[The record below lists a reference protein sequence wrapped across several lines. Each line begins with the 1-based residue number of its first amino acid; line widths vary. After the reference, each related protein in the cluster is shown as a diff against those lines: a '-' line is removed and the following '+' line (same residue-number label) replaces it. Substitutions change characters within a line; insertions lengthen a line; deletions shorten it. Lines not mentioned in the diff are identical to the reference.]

1 MDFALQT
8 NGSYESVLD
17 AARWAESQGLVS
29 LGLPDHYLTSLGDD
43 AGESPAFDPF
53 PHLAGLARETD
64 HIELGVYVSPI
75 TFRHPA
81 VLLKMAVTIDHMSG
95 GRFSLGVGTG
105 WLDREHEIFG
115 IPYPERK
122 VRFEML
128 EDALGYLRAALTPG
142 AVGYDGFFW
151 ELEAVALAPDPVGP
165 LRLVVGGVGNVK
177 TPSLAGRFADEYNVY
192 PGSDEEIAGR
202 IGRARQAALAAGRD
216 PDQILLSSA
225 GAVLTAPTEADY
237 REKFAEAARDAGVDP
252 EELEAHFAFRNTPRG
267 SYEQVVEVISSMAD
281 HGVTRFY
288 LQRGADFDR
297 EEEQALLTYLRR
309 AIG

>member
-8 NGSYESVLD
+8 NGDYEAVLD
-17 AARWAESQGLVS
+17 AARWAEGIGLVS
-29 LGLPDHYLTSLGDD
+29 LALPDHYMGPVGDD
-43 AGESPAFDPF
+43 SESPAFDPF
-53 PHLAGLARETD
+53 PHLAGLARETAT
-64 HIELGVYVSPI
+64 IGLGVYVSPI

-142 AVGYDGFFW
+142 AVGHEGPYFS
-151 ELEAVALAPDPVGP
+151 LEAVAVAPGPTGP
-165 LRLVVGGVGNVK
+165 LRLAVGGVGSIK
-177 TPSLAGRFADEYNVY
+177 TPDLAGRFADEYNVY
-192 PGSDEEIAGR
+192 PASADELKAR
-202 IGRARQAALAAGRD
+202 IGRARVAALAAGRD
-216 PDQILLSSA
+216 PDEILLSSS
-225 GAVLTAPTEADY
+225 GAVLTAPTENEY
-237 REKFAEAARDAGVDP
+237 RERFIAAARDAGIEV
-252 EELEAHFAFRNTPRG
+252 EELEVHFQFRNTPRG
-267 SYEQVVEVISSMAD
+267 SYEQVAEQLSILESQ
-281 HGVTRFY
+281 GVRRFY
-288 LQRGADFDR
+288 LQRWATFDR
-297 EEEQALLTYLRR
+297 DEEEALIEYLRR